1 MYFFLFLLEGILMKQ
16 FCTVLLIGLSVS
28 LGMLSAQTP
37 KDYAFMVKVTTQKS
51 PAPSITISWN
61 ADKQATHFQLF
72 KRTDPTKPWGQPIAD
87 IDPPQL
93 EFIDTEVKI
102 GTEYEYQVLKK
113 VTVSDTT
120 AYLAT
125 GYISAGIEALPPVHR
140 GKVLLLVDS
149 AIANPLSVEIVR
161 LIDDLK
167 HEGWSVVRRYVSR
180 TEAFDGKA
188 VTTVKNV
195 IMQEYNKDKANLKS
209 VFILGRVAVPYSGNL
224 NPDAHPDHKGAWP
237 ADCYYGDV
245 DGVWADKIVD
255 NSTASRAENK
265 NKPGDGKFDYT
276 SLDENLAPMSIE
288 LQVGRVDFYNM
299 PLFRDTARHASVF
312 ESELEL
318 LKKYLDKN
326 HTYRTGGYPYKKN
339 GFIADNFGILRSGD
353 FVEAFA
359 NSGWRN
365 MAALVGESRITAGNY
380 FTLAADTSVLWGYGC
395 GGGSYTS
402 CGGVGST
409 SDFVTKP
416 VNAIFTMLFGSYFGD
431 WDSQNNIM
439 RAVLASNGTALT
451 CSWAGRPHTY
461 YHHMGMGKTIG
472 SSTVLSQNNSTDYF
486 FMAMYN
492 TQYPNGATMP
502 SYGTRW
508 VHQALMGDPTL
519 RMNME
524 QGAIP
529 KPDQIVQVKPA
540 GGGGPI
546 HLNWSYSNSDDEKKI
561 DGYFVYRDD
570 AFVKTFKLQNPTL
583 IKETSYVDS
592 NVISGNSYT
601 YFVRAV
607 SLRQSMTGSFYDE
620 SDSISIVATP
630 PVGVDEMPALV
641 SSLDCTPTPATEYAD
656 LRFTTE
662 LPGELKINITDLSGA
677 MVASLGQGTYQS
689 GTHTI
694 RWNLTNS
701 TGRRVSAG
709 VYLLSITRD
718 KQTQTMKIV
727 IAN

>member
-1 MYFFLFLLEGILMKQ
+1 MKQ
-16 FCTVLLIGLSVS
+16 FYTVLLIGLCVS

-51 PAPSITISWN
+51 PAPSITLSWTT
-61 ADKQATHFQLF
+61 DKQATHFQLF
-72 KRTDPTKPWGQPIAD
+72 RRTDPTKPWGQPIAD
-87 IDPPQL
+87 VDPPQT
-93 EFIDTEVKI
+93 EYKDTDVKI
-102 GTEYEYQVLKK
+102 GTEYEYQLLKK
-113 VTVSDTT
+113 VTVSDTA

-125 GYISAGIEALPPVHR
+125 GYISAGIDALPPVHR

-180 TEAFDGKA
+180 TEAFNGNA
-188 VTTVKNV
+188 VKTVKGV

-209 VFILGRVAVPYSGNL
+209 VFLLGRVAVPYSGNI

-245 DGVWADKIVD
+245 DGVWTDNTV
-255 NSTASRAENK
+255 NSTVASRAENK
-265 NKPGDGKFDYT
+265 NIPGDGKFDY
-276 SLDENLAPMSIE
+276 SSFDENLAPMSIE

-312 ESELEL
+312 ASELEL

-326 HTYRTGGYPYKKN
+326 HTYRTGGYPNKKN
-339 GFIADNFGILRSGD
+339 GIIADNFGVLRSGD

-359 NSGWRN
+359 NSGWRA
-365 MAALVGESRITAGNY
+365 MSSLIGESKITAGNY
-380 FTLAADTSVLWGYGC
+380 FTLVADTNVLWAYGC

-416 VNAIFTMLFGSYFGD
+416 VNAVFTMLFGSYFGD
-431 WDSQNNIM
+431 WDSQDNIM

-451 CSWAGRPHTY
+451 CAWAGRPHTY
-461 YHHMGMGKTIG
+461 YHQMGMGKTIG
-472 SSTVLSQNNSTDYF
+472 ATTVTSVNNSTDYF
-486 FMAMYN
+486 FTAVYN
-492 TQYPNGATMP
+492 TQYPDGATMP

-524 QGAIP
+524 QGSVP
-529 KPDQIVQVKPA
+529 KPDAISQVFPT
-540 GGGGPI
+540 GGGGPVRI
-546 HLNWSYSNSDDEKKI
+546 DWQYMNPSDEKKI
-561 DGYFVYRDD
+561 DGYFVYRAD
-570 AFVKTFKLQNPTL
+570 AATGNFKPLGTTIQTESSL
-583 IKETSYVDS
+583 SDTTAVLGK
-592 NVISGNSYT
+592 SYT
-601 YFVRAV
+601 YMVRAAV
-607 SLRQSMTGSFYDE
+607 LRKSVTGSFYDV

-630 PVGVDEMPALV
+630 PVGVDEMPTLV

-656 LRFTTE
+656 LRFTTD
-662 LPGELKINITDLSGA
+662 LPSDLQINITDLSGA
-677 MVASLGQGTYQS
+677 VVTSLGQGTYQS

-701 TGRRVSAG
+701 TGQRVSAG
-709 VYLLSITRD
+709 VYLLSISRD
-718 KQTQTMKIV
+718 KQTQTLKIV
-727 IAN
+727 VAN